1 MRENRFIRQ
10 KFLVRKSGGRPPE
23 VGVQAGSPPSREF
36 TCTSIRN
43 PAGFCNFSSAFS
55 TVQAAIRDKPA
66 DREGTYSG
74 GGRTTVR
81 VMPASRAKCRLR
93 VTTGSVPRY
102 PATARARI
110 PKQAGKKPGRAKPA
124 GRNRTEK
131 PEPTKPESGNDE
143 TEYLRGIFSDQRFA
157 LA

>member
-1 MRENRFIRQ
+1 
-10 KFLVRKSGGRPPE
+10 
-23 VGVQAGSPPSREF
+23 
-36 TCTSIRN
+36 
-43 PAGFCNFSSAFS
+43 
-55 TVQAAIRDKPA
+55 VQAAIRDKPA

-74 GGRTTVR
+74 GGRTSVR

-110 PKQAGKKPGRAKPA
+110 PKQAGKKPGRAKTGRAQRDREA
-124 GRNRTEK
+124 GT
-131 PEPTKPESGNDE
+131 DE
-143 TEYLRGIFSDQRFA
+143 TEYPRGIFSDQRFA